1 LPSRVA
7 MLGRDASVIYRAGG
21 VDAARAMARQRSGG
35 AHDPALVESL
45 LAAGPQLFDGLN
57 TVGWDEALAAE
68 PGPRPLL
75 SPTELRPARPA
86 SPAAITPLSPAR
98 RVWPW
103 PPRAAC
109 ASTPTFAARRPP
121 PCDVTRSSA
130 RPRPRRLS
138 FSAET
143 AAAQLRAEAR
153 SGQIAPQSVT

>member
-1 LPSRVA
+1 SRVA

-75 SPTELRPARPA
+75 SPTELQSALEA
-86 SPAAITPLSPAR
+86 VADFVDLKF
-98 RVWPW
+98 
-103 PPRAAC
+103 
-109 ASTPTFAARRPP
+109 PTLAGHSRGVAGL
-121 PCDVTRSSA
+121 A
-130 RPRPRRLS
+130 
-138 FSAET
+138 
-143 AAAQLRAEAR
+143 AEAGR
-153 SGQIAPQSVT
+153 GAGLAERDPTELMHPGLAHD